1 MISVSYSYYKIFY
14 RDRIDPGGYVAK
26 LALRAAL
33 ACLICLAV
41 FQFSHHITLSGW
53 AGLAAFATV
62 QIDVQAARLSHRI
75 AILAA
80 AVLTFTVLILLGLIL
95 SPQVLL
101 FVISIPI
108 LVFICAFI
116 ACLNAVC
123 FNIVLWGLC
132 LYIVAGWTPTPIEQ
146 SLHIAS
152 AFFIAGLMC
161 IGVCIF
167 VLPLN
172 AEKRLQISFEG
183 IFTQLLF
190 LLQHP
195 AYIHQTTLE
204 VEPLLAQLE
213 KNLRDNSAGKMLPKQ
228 MYYISLI
235 VKSICQMQQ
244 KIVVYPEYAQT
255 HLDTCQ
261 ALSVNF
267 ITLLMKQMKTKTQPD
282 TAHLTRELTDHRHYL
297 MALRRQE
304 LAKPTPD
311 FTDYCDY
318 SKQLYQF
325 IKLFDLLASLSQQLA
340 ALKS

>member
-1 MISVSYSYYKIFY
+1 MLNVAYSYYTLFY

-33 ACLICLAV
+33 SCLICLAI
-41 FQFSHHITLSGW
+41 FQLSHHLALSGW

-80 AVLTFTVLILLGLIL
+80 AVLTFTALILLGLML
-95 SPQVLL
+95 SPQTLL

-108 LVFICAFI
+108 LVFAGAFI
-116 ACLNAVC
+116 ACLNAVY

-146 SLHIAS
+146 SLHIAGT
-152 AFFIAGLMC
+152 FFIAGLLC
-161 IGVCIF
+161 IGVCII
-167 VLPLN
+167 VLPLS
-172 AEKRLQISFEG
+172 AAKRLQISFEG
-183 IFTQLLF
+183 IFRQLLF

-195 AYIHQTTLE
+195 AYIHKTKLE
-204 VEPLLAQLE
+204 IEPLLTQLE
-213 KNLRDNSAGKMLPKQ
+213 KELRGNSTGKMLPKQ

-244 KIVVYPEYAQT
+244 KIKTYPDYAQT
-255 HLDTCQ
+255 RLEACQ

-267 ITLLMKQMKTKTQPD
+267 ITQLIKQIRTKAQPD
-282 TAHLTRELTDHRHYL
+282 SAQLTHELTGHRHYL
-297 MALRRQE
+297 MTLRKQE
-304 LAKPTPD
+304 LAKPRPD

-325 IKLFDLLASLSQQLA
+325 IKLFDLLANLSQQLA